1 MRRSCFSGAKITVSC
16 AIPVSEMIGAKC
28 ETGRDIAVADA
39 KTVSDRKLK
48 TLMCEAGNLS
58 LCKCSS
64 HAVGRRS
71 TVQNRALA
79 RYTIFVV
86 WKLYTCRFA
95 TQQTS
100 VFEPHSAPSAFVH

>member
-16 AIPVSEMIGAKC
+16 AIPVAEMIGAKC

-58 LCKCSS
+58 RCKTCESQCAYGREFVRRKTNDNQGDNHS
-64 HAVGRRS
+64 KRRHDQGVAV
-71 TVQNRALA
+71 
-79 RYTIFVV
+79 
-86 WKLYTCRFA
+86 
-95 TQQTS
+95 
-100 VFEPHSAPSAFVH
+100 